1 MEKLHPKAIWLFF
14 FKFILAG
21 LFLLFIL
28 GMMTL
33 PALIPLMIK
42 AGISIPGFI
51 YIFLPLVPV
60 ILYLGFCYIW
70 AKWTYNFWQYEAGE
84 DTFKMEHGVIWKR
97 YVSIPYERIQN
108 IDIHRGVFA
117 RLLGLSDLRIQ
128 TAGFGGMHGK
138 WGSSAEGNLP
148 GIERNK
154 AEELREQL
162 IKRVKGTKQG
172 L

>member
-1 MEKLHPKAIWLFF
+1 
-14 FKFILAG
+14 
-21 LFLLFIL
+21 
-28 GMMTL
+28 
-33 PALIPLMIK
+33 
-42 AGISIPGFI
+42 
-51 YIFLPLVPV
+51 
-60 ILYLGFCYIW
+60 
-70 AKWTYNFWQYEAGE
+70 
-84 DTFKMEHGVIWKR
+84 
-97 YVSIPYERIQN
+97 RIQN